1 MLRYSLYGQTCS
13 FCRVYVWEILQGLE
27 KWKSSPVVRY
37 YEYDADRDLCI
48 CMTLDV
54 HLERTK
60 PLDNK

>member
-1 MLRYSLYGQTCS
+1 MARHAHFVEFMFGRFRKGCKSG
-13 FCRVYVWEILQGLE
+13 
-27 KWKSSPVVRY
+27 KSSPVVRY

-60 PLDNK
+60 PLGNK